1 MHSLCLYL
9 LDNYMNTILI
19 ASGSTVLACVLF
31 FFIFLIDF
39 HFYKKKKHRNKI
51 IRSQGHIKSGQN
63 RPTSFIISKE
73 RHKLLSLYMSPHYRE
88 PQTTR
93 TDTKQLQRTLD
104 SDINRALDPGHGSVV
119 TRKASK
125 GKRTKNKRKVTSDS
139 IEVATQTDNS
149 LMDTTLNGA
158 TVTRSGARRK
168 KKKRHQIEP
177 MAKNDGILQ
186 PMSLSLNGNIP
197 ILAKP
202 SGDAAMVRYP
212 DDYRDTH
219 GWGIPFDDPLGD
231 HYAPEVSRQPVR
243 QVRRLPPRPGTVSG
257 GYRGESAEQE
267 ISMVDETAYRFQQH
281 ALSSWNLNG
290 YRYLVITSFPS
301 VMGFVVI
308 NSENSIPSI
317 TSARRRHSVQPF
329 DVWRNIDICR
339 NTNDKCRD
347 GKNPLGASCHIDVC
361 QIFLF
366 VFCPSGS
373 LFRAQFP
380 MASAHLGLERV
391 LQPEY
396 NNVECGRW
404 PP

>member
-1 MHSLCLYL
+1 MLGTVMTTCPVPETASSIIFVASTQNKSHDAYPLATELTYGCRNGYSLKNGVLTRLCTENGTWSGSTPVCTKIIGK
-9 LDNYMNTILI
+9 DNYMNTILI

-125 GKRTKNKRKVTSDS
+125 GKRTKNKGKVTSDS

-243 QVRRLPPRPGTVSG
+243 QVRRLPPRPGSVSG

-281 ALSSWNLNG
+281 ALSS
-290 YRYLVITSFPS
+290 
-301 VMGFVVI
+301 
-308 NSENSIPSI
+308 
-317 TSARRRHSVQPF
+317 
-329 DVWRNIDICR
+329 
-339 NTNDKCRD
+339 
-347 GKNPLGASCHIDVC
+347 
-361 QIFLF
+361 
-366 VFCPSGS
+366 
-373 LFRAQFP
+373 
-380 MASAHLGLERV
+380 
-391 LQPEY
+391 
-396 NNVECGRW
+396 
-404 PP
+404 